1 MRSSFEI
8 LLLPGDGIGPEV
20 VGAAREVVDAAADH
34 FGIEMRYEERR
45 IGGTAIREEGEP
57 VSDETLD
64 AASTSDSVLLGAVG
78 HPDFDDAPVSP
89 EAGLLRLRKHLG
101 AFANLRPVAAIPS
114 LIGSS
119 PLKREVVDGVDV
131 LIVRELTGGAYFGEK
146 EEGEERASDLSV
158 YTREEIERVARVAF
172 EAAKRRKRRVT
183 SVDKANV
190 MATSRL
196 WRKVVTKVAEDYPDI
211 ELDHVLV
218 DAAAMYLIQT
228 PKRFDVMLTENLFG
242 DILSDE
248 AAILPGSMGML
259 PSASL
264 GEPGSPGIFEP
275 VHGSAPDI
283 AGEGKANPY
292 ATILSAAMMFRHSL
306 GRPDVAEAIE
316 QGVSVALEAH
326 FSTPDLGGKKTTEE
340 DGSRRERVLHDHE
353 AFRYDATRRD
363 PTRGREPDRRGQ
375 GPHSPRAGRP
385 GRPLHRSG
393 LPRLQPEGPGI
404 LRRLRRL

>member
-1 MRSSFEI
+1 MRKSFDV

-20 VGAAREVVDAAADH
+20 VGSARKVVDAAAHH
-34 FGIEMRYEERR
+34 FGIEVRYEERR

-57 VSDETLD
+57 VSAQTLE
-64 AASTSDSVLLGAVG
+64 AARASDSVLLGAVG
-78 HPDFDDAPVSP
+78 HPDFDDAPVRP
-89 EAGLLRLRKHLG
+89 EAGLLKLRKSLG
-101 AFANLRPVAAIPS
+101 AFANLRPVAAIPA

-158 YTREEIERVARVAF
+158 YTREEIDRVARVAF
-172 EAAKRRKRRVT
+172 DAAKRRKRRVT

-196 WRKVVTKVAEDYPDI
+196 WRRVVSEVAEDYPGVS
-211 ELDHVLV
+211 LDHILV
-218 DAAAMYLIQT
+218 DAAAMFLVQT
-228 PKRFDVMLTENLFG
+228 PTMFDVVLTENLFG

-248 AAILPGSMGML
+248 AAMLPGSMGML

-316 QGVSVALEAH
+316 QGVSVALETQ
-326 FSTPDLGGKKTTEE
+326 FLTPDVGGKRTTEE
-340 DGSRRERVLHDHE
+340 VTKAVSRWV
-353 AFRYDATRRD
+353 A
-363 PTRGREPDRRGQ
+363 
-375 GPHSPRAGRP
+375 AG
-385 GRPLHRSG
+385 
-393 LPRLQPEGPGI
+393 EGVA
-404 LRRLRRL
+404 

>member
-1 MRSSFEI
+1 MRDAFDI

-20 VGAAREVVDAAADH
+20 IGAARSVADAAADH
-34 FGIEMRYEERR
+34 FGVELSYEERR
-45 IGGTAIREEGEP
+45 VGAAAIREEGEP
-57 VSDETLD
+57 ISDETIER
-64 AASTSDSVLLGAVG
+64 ARASDSVLLGAVG
-78 HPDFDDAPVSP
+78 HPDFDRGTVRP
-89 EAGLLRLRKHLG
+89 EAGLLRLRKSLG

-114 LIGSS
+114 LLSASTI
-119 PLKREVVDGVDV
+119 KEEVLRGVDI

-158 YTREEIERVARVAF
+158 YTREEVARVARVAF
-172 EAAKRRKRRVT
+172 EVAEGRKGRVT

-196 WRKVVTKVAEDYPDI
+196 WRSVVEEVAEGYP
-211 ELDHVLV
+211 EVVVDHILV
-218 DAAAMYLIQT
+218 DAAAMFLIRD
-228 PKRFDVMLTENLFG
+228 PGRFDVILTENLFG

-248 AAILPGSMGML
+248 AAMLPGSMGML

-292 ATILSAAMMFRHSL
+292 ATILSAAMMFRHTL

-326 FSTPDLGGKKTTEE
+326 YLTPDLGGKKTTEE
-340 DGSRRERVLHDHE
+340 VTKAVSRWV
-353 AFRYDATRRD
+353 A
-363 PTRGREPDRRGQ
+363 
-375 GPHSPRAGRP
+375 AG
-385 GRPLHRSG
+385 
-393 LPRLQPEGPGI
+393 EGVI
-404 LRRLRRL
+404 

>member
-1 MRSSFEI
+1 MRDTFDI

-20 VGAAREVVDAAADH
+20 IGAAREVVDAAADH
-34 FGIEMRYEERR
+34 FGIEVRYEERR

-57 VSDETLD
+57 VSAETLE
-64 AASTSDSVLLGAVG
+64 AACASDSVLLGAVG
-78 HPDFDDAPVSP
+78 HPDFDEAPVRP
-89 EAGLLRLRKHLG
+89 EAGLLKLRKSLG
-101 AFANLRPVAAIPS
+101 AFANLRPVAAIPA

-196 WRKVVTKVAEDYPDI
+196 WRRVVSEVAEDYPRVS
-211 ELDHVLV
+211 LDHVLV
-218 DAAAMYLIQT
+218 DAAAMFLVQAPT
-228 PKRFDVMLTENLFG
+228 RFDVVLTENLFG

-248 AAILPGSMGML
+248 AAMLPGSMGML

-264 GEPGSPGIFEP
+264 GKPGSPGIFEP

-326 FSTPDLGGKKTTEE
+326 FLTPDVGGKKTTEE
-340 DGSRRERVLHDHE
+340 VTKAVSRWV
-353 AFRYDATRRD
+353 A
-363 PTRGREPDRRGQ
+363 
-375 GPHSPRAGRP
+375 AG
-385 GRPLHRSG
+385 
-393 LPRLQPEGPGI
+393 EGVA
-404 LRRLRRL
+404 

>member
-1 MRSSFEI
+1 MRDSFDI

-20 VGAAREVVDAAADH
+20 VGAAREVVDVAAEH
-34 FGIEMRYEERR
+34 FGVEVRYEERK
-45 IGGTAIREEGEP
+45 IGGVAIREEGDP
-57 VSDETLD
+57 VSDETLE
-64 AASTSDSVLLGAVG
+64 AARTSDSVLLGAVG
-78 HPDFDDAPVSP
+78 HPDFDDAPVRP
-89 EAGLLRLRKHLG
+89 EAGLLKLRKHLG
-101 AFANLRPVAAIPS
+101 AFANLRPVVALPVLLSAS
-114 LIGSS
+114 T
-119 PLKREVVDGVDV
+119 LKKEVVEGVDI
-131 LIVRELTGGAYFGEK
+131 LIVRELTGGAYFGDK

-158 YTREEIERVARVAF
+158 YTREEIERVSRVAF
-172 EAAKRRKRRVT
+172 DAAKRRKRRVT

-196 WRKVVTKVAEDYPDI
+196 WRKVVVEVAEEYPEV

-218 DAAAMYLIQT
+218 DAAAMFLIRD

-248 AAILPGSMGML
+248 AAMLPGSMGML

-326 FSTPDLGGKKTTEE
+326 YLTADLGGSKSTEE
-340 DGSRRERVLHDHE
+340 VTK
-353 AFRYDATRRD
+353 AVKKWVA
-363 PTRGREPDRRGQ
+363 
-375 GPHSPRAGRP
+375 AG
-385 GRPLHRSG
+385 
-393 LPRLQPEGPGI
+393 EGVA
-404 LRRLRRL
+404 

>member
-1 MRSSFEI
+1 MRDAFDI

-20 VGAAREVVDAAADH
+20 VGAAREVIDAAADH
-34 FGIEMRYEERR
+34 FGVEVRYEERR
-45 IGGTAIREEGEP
+45 IGGTAIREEGDP
-57 VSDETLD
+57 VSRETLETASASD
-64 AASTSDSVLLGAVG
+64 AVLLGAVG
-78 HPDFDDAPVSP
+78 HPDFDNAPVRP
-89 EAGLLRLRKHLG
+89 EAGLLGLRKHLG
-101 AFANLRPVAAIPS
+101 AFANLRPVTAIPA
-114 LIGSS
+114 LLDAS
-119 PLKREVVDGVDV
+119 PLKSEVVDGVDV
-131 LIVRELTGGAYFGEK
+131 LIVRELTGGVYFGEK
-146 EEGEERASDLSV
+146 EEGEEMASDHCV

-196 WRKVVTKVAEDYPDI
+196 WRKVVSEVAEDYPEV

-218 DAAAMYLIQT
+218 DAAAMFLVRT
-228 PKRFDVMLTENLFG
+228 PTRFDVMLTENLFG

-248 AAILPGSMGML
+248 AAMLPGSMGML
-259 PSASL
+259 PSASI
-264 GEPGSPGIFEP
+264 GNPGSPGIFEP

-306 GRPDVAEAIE
+306 GRPDVAYAIE

-340 DGSRRERVLHDHE
+340 VTKAVSKWV
-353 AFRYDATRRD
+353 A
-363 PTRGREPDRRGQ
+363 
-375 GPHSPRAGRP
+375 AG
-385 GRPLHRSG
+385 
-393 LPRLQPEGPGI
+393 EGVA
-404 LRRLRRL
+404 

>member
-1 MRSSFEI
+1 MRDSFDV

-34 FGIEMRYEERR
+34 FGIEVRYEERR

-57 VSDETLD
+57 VSAETLG
-64 AASTSDSVLLGAVG
+64 AASASDSVLLGAVG
-78 HPDFDDAPVSP
+78 HPDFDDAPVRP
-89 EAGLLRLRKHLG
+89 EAGLLKLRKGLG
-101 AFANLRPVAAIPS
+101 AFANLRPVVSIPA
-114 LIGSS
+114 LLGSS

-196 WRKVVTKVAEDYPDI
+196 WRRVVSEVADDYPGVA
-211 ELDHVLV
+211 LDHVLV
-218 DAAAMYLIQT
+218 DAAAMFLIQA
-228 PKRFDVMLTENLFG
+228 PRRFDVVLTENLFG

-248 AAILPGSMGML
+248 TAMLSGSMGML

-316 QGVSVALEAH
+316 QGVSVGLETH
-326 FSTPDLGGKKTTEE
+326 FLTPDVGGKKTTEE
-340 DGSRRERVLHDHE
+340 VTKAVSKWV
-353 AFRYDATRRD
+353 A
-363 PTRGREPDRRGQ
+363 
-375 GPHSPRAGRP
+375 AG
-385 GRPLHRSG
+385 
-393 LPRLQPEGPGI
+393 EGVA
-404 LRRLRRL
+404 

>member
-1 MRSSFEI
+1 MRDAFDI

-20 VGAAREVVDAAADH
+20 VGAAREVIGAAAEH
-34 FGIEMRYEERR
+34 FGVEVRYEERR

-57 VSDETLD
+57 VSRETLE
-64 AASTSDSVLLGAVG
+64 AASASDAVLLGAVG
-78 HPDFDDAPVSP
+78 HPDFDNTPVRP
-89 EAGLLRLRKHLG
+89 EAGLLGLRKHLG
-101 AFANLRPVAAIPS
+101 AYANLRPVTAIPA
-114 LIGSS
+114 LLDSS
-119 PLKREVVDGVDV
+119 PLKREVVEGVDV

-146 EEGEERASDLSV
+146 DEGEERASDLSV

-172 EAAKRRKRRVT
+172 EAAKRRQRRVT

-196 WRKVVTKVAEDYPDI
+196 WRKVVSGVAEDYPEV

-218 DAAAMYLIQT
+218 DAAAMYLVQAPT
-228 PKRFDVMLTENLFG
+228 RFDVIVTENLFG

-248 AAILPGSMGML
+248 AAMLPGSMGML
-259 PSASL
+259 PSASI
-264 GEPGSPGIFEP
+264 GKPGSPGIFEP

-306 GRPDVAEAIE
+306 GRPDVAYAIE

-340 DGSRRERVLHDHE
+340 VTKAVSKWV
-353 AFRYDATRRD
+353 A
-363 PTRGREPDRRGQ
+363 
-375 GPHSPRAGRP
+375 AG
-385 GRPLHRSG
+385 
-393 LPRLQPEGPGI
+393 EGVA
-404 LRRLRRL
+404 